1 MIIGALVLVNT
12 VSVSGNAALSSDM
25 VCSVC
30 NTVQN
35 MQSEVYATW
44 GLMVISWE
52 DK

>member
-1 MIIGALVLVNT
+1 MVIGALVLVNT
-12 VSVSGNAALSSDM
+12 VSVSGNAALSFDM

-35 MQSEVYATW
+35 M
-44 GLMVISWE
+44 SWE